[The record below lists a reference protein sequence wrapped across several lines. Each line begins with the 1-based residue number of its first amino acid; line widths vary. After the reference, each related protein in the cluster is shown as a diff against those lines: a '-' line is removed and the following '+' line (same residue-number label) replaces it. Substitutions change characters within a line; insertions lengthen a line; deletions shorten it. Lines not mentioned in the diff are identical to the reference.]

1 MTLAK
6 DIYTRCCAEA
16 LFQSE
21 GEGITE
27 EELTLITSYAFVAAD
42 TFKIYEDMTHEERKR
57 HTISCAAKLAA
68 TL

>member
-1 MTLAK
+1 MTLARE
-6 DIYTRCCAEA
+6 IYTRCCAET

-27 EELTLITSYAFVAAD
+27 EELTLITAYAFVAAD
-42 TFKIYEDMTHEERKR
+42 TFNIYEDMTHEERKR

>member
-27 EELTLITSYAFVAAD
+27 EELTLMTSYAFVAAD
-42 TFKIYEDMTHEERKR
+42 TFTHYEGMSNEERKKY
-57 HTISCAAKLAA
+57 TLSCAARIAS